1 MESWVLF
8 ALVARRRVRQRRE
21 QVAIQDGRPPL
32 FTTFRNKCLCGKE
45 LCTRIRMH
53 HPRGKEMKRLT
64 RAMGEVVVKRHLV
77 AMGYDVDTRNTLW
90 AQIADGADIRLA
102 VCVHYHGGD

>member
-1 MESWVLF
+1 
-8 ALVARRRVRQRRE
+8 
-21 QVAIQDGRPPL
+21 
-32 FTTFRNKCLCGKE
+32 
-45 LCTRIRMH
+45 MH